1 MKVAQCV
8 MHSIFARIVLWIG
21 LARPINFIISS
32 IFNVSLTVVNAIIL
46 IKRTLIISSA
56 GVVQVIALIVP
67 MQGSAQH
74 VLMSTI

>member
-8 MHSIFARIVLWIG
+8 MHSIFARIALWIG
-21 LARPINFIISS
+21 LARPINSIISS
-32 IFNVSLTVVNAIIL
+32 IFNVSLTVVNAITL